1 MNVRR
6 DFLLKEYRKVIYLA
20 LLYIFYKSSGT
31 IQNQLMKVHFE
42 GAGADLIYVLAVSFL
57 PSIIYSM
64 MALLIFHLILSTIR
78 SFILP
83 IHRLENRYFGLK
95 KRNTKLILLYS
106 VIIIVLLYFPLMD
119 RMDAVFSDLMPLSVI
134 SENPFV
140 SLGIPG
146 LVLYM
151 LSLGVLIPLYVLSPL
166 KIHSIFTGAIYA
178 LFLVHVLS
186 VRTIQNRSI
195 VQREVSSKISNEG
208 ADLTIATRI
217 LSRLPVLSF
226 LSTAA
231 EFRKDGVKSKRTV
244 ESHSDFL
251 GTQIE
256 TKNTYK
262 LKKGFYSA
270 DIVGIRVLTPPFYT
284 KVFRATDSKADVTV
298 IPASKDLPS
307 FHINPSR
314 VNERG
319 SLMSKN
325 VMGSS
330 TDFAGITEYVPGD
343 PLNRI
348 WWMSLAKTGK
358 LLTKKFYSTGEDNI
372 ILAADISDPN
382 PKKKYPGAMLNM
394 MMNLVNICSRKDVS
408 IMIYPISSYGVHSNM
423 TRNKK
428 ELMFFLMNLGSITM
442 ISPKGADNIFRSA
455 LSEREYKLIKE
466 RCKNNNITL
475 SSLYGASG
483 FYKKKTAMFSWQ
495 RKQVFK
501 KSTKNFFKY
510 QKKRSKIILLTNTR
524 VPIEA
529 LEDFR
534 DKCRIRKFRYIVL
547 VLGEGDKK
555 HMQSLDKMKER
566 HILATPISYKDYNK
580 ISKIY
585 SILGKKIL

>member
-20 LLYIFYKSSGT
+20 LLYIFYKSSGA
-31 IQNQLMKVHFE
+31 IQDQLMKVHFE
-42 GAGADLIYVLAVSFL
+42 GAGADLIYVLAVSFI
-57 PSIIYSM
+57 PSIIYSI
-64 MALLIFHLILSTIR
+64 MAMLVFHILLSTIK
-78 SFILP
+78 SVILP
-83 IHRLENRYFGLK
+83 IHRLEGKYFGLK
-95 KRNTKLILLYS
+95 KRNILLMLGYAL
-106 VIIIVLLYFPLMD
+106 VLMFILYDPDHLGTSSTLSSMLPED
-119 RMDAVFSDLMPLSVI
+119 IFSGSNSSGLFD
-134 SENPFV
+134 
-140 SLGIPG
+140 SL
-146 LVLYM
+146 LYM
-151 LSLGVLIPLYVLSPL
+151 LSLAFLFPLYVLSPL
-166 KIHSIFTGAIYA
+166 KIHSIVSGAVYA
-178 LFLVHVLS
+178 LFIIHILS

-208 ADLTIATRI
+208 ADLAIATRI
-217 LSRLPVLSF
+217 LSRIPVLSF
-226 LSTAA
+226 LSTTA

-307 FHINPSR
+307 FHINPST

-330 TDFAGITEYVPGD
+330 TDFAGIAEYVPGD

-348 WWMSLAKTGK
+348 WWMSLAKTGN

-382 PKKKYPGAMLNM
+382 PEKKYPGAMLNM

-408 IMIYPISSYGVHSNM
+408 VMIYPISSY
-423 TRNKK
+423 
-428 ELMFFLMNLGSITM
+428 
-442 ISPKGADNIFRSA
+442 
-455 LSEREYKLIKE
+455 
-466 RCKNNNITL
+466 
-475 SSLYGASG
+475 
-483 FYKKKTAMFSWQ
+483 
-495 RKQVFK
+495 
-501 KSTKNFFKY
+501 
-510 QKKRSKIILLTNTR
+510 
-524 VPIEA
+524 
-529 LEDFR
+529 
-534 DKCRIRKFRYIVL
+534 
-547 VLGEGDKK
+547 
-555 HMQSLDKMKER
+555 
-566 HILATPISYKDYNK
+566 
-580 ISKIY
+580 
-585 SILGKKIL
+585 